1 MISPESP
8 FQSMFDRLWKAL
20 NILTPVFF
28 YPSAFLSFLGVVF
41 VSNAFIALPFILL
54 AISTGAYLIWQWI
67 DREFLI
73 ESGQNPQDWLT
84 NQQVT
89 ERLIKLLKSRRI
101 PVKVV
106 ESFRQRFYRAVPMLT
121 NNLGEQAVRFEFVE
135 VIQICFMRE
144 FQLSFE
150 DSRARASKEF
160 EAFARGQYPNP

>member
-8 FQSMFDRLWKAL
+8 FQSMFERLWKTL

-28 YPSAFLSFLGVVF
+28 YPSAFLSFLGVMF
-41 VSNAFIALPFILL
+41 ASNAFLALPVMVL

-89 ERLIKLLKSRRI
+89 EKLIRLLKSRRI

-106 ESFRQRFYRAVPMLT
+106 RSFRQIFYRAVPMLIS
-121 NNLGEQAVRFEFVE
+121 NLGEDAVRFEFVE
-135 VIQICFMRE
+135 IIQICFMRE
-144 FQLSFE
+144 YQLSFE
-150 DSRARASKEF
+150 ASRARASKEF